1 MALPD
6 GKTQTEVAA
15 EAIHNIMDAVNVM
28 GSDDP
33 VVQGIIEELMVSH
46 RTLQQNFW
54 RVMMQVIKRYSEFS
68 HDARNEGAVE
78 MCKFIKEQ
86 IEENQKQYLP
96 YV

>member
-15 EAIHNIMDAVNVM
+15 EAIHNLMDAVNVM

-33 VVQGIIEELMVSH
+33 VVKGIIDELEVSH

-54 RVMMQVIKRYSEFS
+54 RVMMQVIKKYSEFGS
-68 HDARNEGAVE
+68 DGRNEGAVE
-78 MCKFIKEQ
+78 LCKYITEQVETNHKEH
-86 IEENQKQYLP
+86 LP